1 VKINEALDGID
12 SLYID
17 TAPIIYFAEQIA
29 PFAERVYAIFSRIV
43 EGEIAGVTSTITLTE
58 VLTKPLRDK
67 DSEVEAAYRNMLV
80 NDGGYV
86 RVPVTDAVAE
96 RAALLRA
103 QYNLRTPDALH
114 LATAIISSCGA
125 FLTNDYALKR
135 VTEITILVL
144 DELEIDL
151 PAPADDSG

>member
-1 VKINEALDGID
+1 MKIGEALGGID
-12 SLYID
+12 SIYID
-17 TAPIIYFAEQIA
+17 TAPIVYFAEQVA

-67 DSEVEAAYRNMLV
+67 DTEVEAAYRNMLV

-96 RAALLRA
+96 RAAHSETEQGAEARHPH
-103 QYNLRTPDALH
+103 RV
-114 LATAIISSCGA
+114 A
-125 FLTNDYALKR
+125 FLR
-135 VTEITILVL
+135 HEQ
-144 DELEIDL
+144 
-151 PAPADDSG
+151 